1 MGTDMLVSDAKVK
14 VDQPPACV
22 ACCHFAAASERCMC
36 TDTRSWEPV
45 QGWFTIPAKDAR
57 ADKCGLTGKFFKPI
71 SDRWLGH
78 NWPLIIIVGIALGA
92 LWKCS

>member
-1 MGTDMLVSDAKVK
+1 MIESNAAVKVK
-14 VDQPPACV
+14 QPPACV
-22 ACCHFAAASERCMC
+22 ACRNFAAASERCMS

-57 ADKCGLTGKFFKPI
+57 ADKCGLTGKFFAPI
-71 SDRWLGH
+71 KSHWLAD
-78 NWPLIIIVGIALGA
+78 NWPTIVFIVVFAGA